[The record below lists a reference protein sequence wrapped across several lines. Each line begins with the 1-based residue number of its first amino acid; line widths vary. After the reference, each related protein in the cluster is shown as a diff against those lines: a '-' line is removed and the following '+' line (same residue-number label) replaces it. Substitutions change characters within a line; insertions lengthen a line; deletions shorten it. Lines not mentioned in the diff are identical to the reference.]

1 MHLGVET
8 APFAPNF
15 HHTSNHITRPTRR
28 APGAFSAEKEIPVRD
43 TRTKKSGET
52 KKWQFREHTSQCE
65 ARGWQLTSGERAP
78 QTSERPNREVVA
90 LTTCT
95 QTSTHGRTHTRRGR
109 RRRRPAGSKPPQ
121 QTLDIFGVWEDAWR
135 SRSTRDAELASEE
148 SEPSWFLPRT
158 QPAPA
163 ATTRRW
169 TWRSSCI
176 FERRMLCESVF
187 RVARVALRELVH
199 SLWPCASW

>member
-43 TRTKKSGET
+43 ISYEQKKA
-52 KKWQFREHTSQCE
+52 
-65 ARGWQLTSGERAP
+65 ARLKNGNSESIRHNVKQERLAVRSGERAP

-90 LTTCT
+90 LTTSA
-95 QTSTHGRTHTRRGR
+95 QTNTHGRTHTRRGS

-121 QTLDIFGVWEDAWR
+121 QTLDIFWR
-135 SRSTRDAELASEE
+135 LGGRMA
-148 SEPSWFLPRT
+148 FKVN
-158 QPAPA
+158 
-163 ATTRRW
+163 TRR
-169 TWRSSCI
+169 
-176 FERRMLCESVF
+176 
-187 RVARVALRELVH
+187 
-199 SLWPCASW
+199 